1 MALKI
6 KDQKNALNWT
16 APPNPVSLLADK
28 IVHYVTGAGIRF
40 LPYVEV
46 DAAETV
52 EMRRNYR
59 TMWREPSIAAALD
72 SMIFGTMSLDWNVLP
87 ADASEPMDR
96 RNADWL
102 RWNFEEPGILRG
114 GVRNLISSI
123 LVGALIEGISV
134 SQKVFEPTEC
144 RKWGMKLPLTELRP
158 IDPDDY
164 ELQEDHNRKITAVL
178 SRIGYRRYE
187 PDNFVIWSYMPL
199 YGSARGHAILRR
211 VTREF
216 WIIDTAMK
224 FHRVGLERF
233 VLPWFKALGPAD
245 QHDALEK
252 ASRQLG
258 ALGYFIGT
266 SDMTVEAMQLSL
278 EGEKFENAIRLYMNR
293 IMLGLTGAFL
303 QATEG
308 QVTGARSIGEVH
320 QQSAELGAWYR
331 QSGVEQAINEHL
343 VPQIVRFNFADGGLP
358 KIKLGGVNDEWQA
371 KRLVIFQG
379 AWNMGLRISAKQV
392 QDELGL
398 QAPMDASDELKQQ
411 PALGG
416 GLGLPGFSDQ
426 AAASDVR
433 QDGVASAPSRNPLAV
448 GAAALQQ
455 STNYTCGP
463 IALLMALAYFGKDEG
478 ETEQTLAA
486 EMGTTPENGTAPEA
500 IAQAARVRGLNVATR
515 QQMSME
521 ALEAETVQGKLVI
534 CPIQAH
540 GTTGEMQQ
548 LQAGHYVVVSRSEE
562 DIIQFLD
569 PSVPGGVAMDK
580 DDFAACW
587 IDQESDGGL
596 YVRYGII
603 LSIGSDELQCQDGPN
618 KGKPGPCPKGTD
630 SEKPSKPG
638 EVKIEGAHSKPPPTL
653 ADAITS
659 AEKDLTFDPKR
670 ASKESVV
677 GSKKKIDLQTSLY
690 LANKFDKDGQ
700 FYVLDTDPKSKTYL
714 KYHKVTPEENA
725 AMKERATASAR
736 QFQESLYK
744 EKTKYDAQAK
754 DLAHTIASE
763 TGLDVRVDFPDDSNS
778 RYVFAKMPKGGEFKI
793 RIADHP
799 QPVDWVTRDGVTK
812 REIVGGYDKKQR
824 RRHTPSDYSIDP
836 NTNGTVEGAI
846 AALKKQLKETGAGK
860 EHFGDEPNDFEPV
873 PIAETKAGKVQTD
886 NTALAGPDGRAIAEL
901 MAYTIKRGTEVLS
914 HVTEEAVKRLLG
926 RPSPGR
932 VQRLFNEDERKEI
945 TDSLAMTLAPAD
957 LLGRSR
963 MRLWFDQAEERAEKK
978 RIKHYADVPTDMAVF
993 VDTLQPLPPLKALEY
1008 FRALV
1013 PTIGVDP
1020 ETFVN
1025 SMGQRAFTLCVATDQ
1040 LLLDRVKQAIQETL
1054 EYGTA
1059 SGPQRIQAILDQAG
1073 VSQRNPAYAENVYR
1087 TNLKTAYNEGADAE
1101 RQDPDI
1107 AGYIPCWRFVGIRD
1121 GRQRMRHEIHFDK
1134 FYPNS
1139 VTFAVIRDSAAG
1151 KFDGFNCRCDQIPIH
1166 RVEWERLENA
1176 GARIEQTW

>member
-1 MALKI
+1 MGPAMALKI
-6 KDQKNALNWT
+6 KKDHKNALNWT
-16 APPNPVSLLADK
+16 APPNPASLLAEK
-28 IVHYVTGAGIRF
+28 IVHYVTGAGIHF

-46 DAAETV
+46 DAAETS

-358 KIKLGGVNDEWQA
+358 KIRLGGVNDEWQA
-371 KRLVIFQG
+371 RRLVIFQG

-426 AAASDVR
+426 AAAPGVG
-433 QDGVASAPSRNPLAV
+433 QDDVASAPSRNPLAV

-463 IALLMALAYFGKDEG
+463 VALLMALAYFGKDDG

-562 DIIQFLD
+562 DVIQFLD

-618 KGKPGPCPKGTD
+618 KVKPGPCPTGTD
-630 SEKPSKPG
+630 SEKPSKP
-638 EVKIEGAHSKPPPTL
+638 
-653 ADAITS
+653 
-659 AEKDLTFDPKR
+659 
-670 ASKESVV
+670 
-677 GSKKKIDLQTSLY
+677 
-690 LANKFDKDGQ
+690 
-700 FYVLDTDPKSKTYL
+700 
-714 KYHKVTPEENA
+714 
-725 AMKERATASAR
+725 
-736 QFQESLYK
+736 
-744 EKTKYDAQAK
+744 
-754 DLAHTIASE
+754 
-763 TGLDVRVDFPDDSNS
+763 
-778 RYVFAKMPKGGEFKI
+778 
-793 RIADHP
+793 
-799 QPVDWVTRDGVTK
+799 
-812 REIVGGYDKKQR
+812 
-824 RRHTPSDYSIDP
+824 
-836 NTNGTVEGAI
+836 
-846 AALKKQLKETGAGK
+846 
-860 EHFGDEPNDFEPV
+860 V
-873 PIAETKAGKVQTD
+873 PIDETKAGKAQTD

-901 MAYTIKRGTEVLS
+901 MAYTIKRGTEVLAN
-914 HVTEEAVKRLLG
+914 VTEDAVKRLLSK
-926 RPSPGR
+926 PSPGR
-932 VQRLFNEDERKEI
+932 VQRLFNDLERKEI
-945 TDSLAMTLAPAD
+945 ADSLAMTLAPAD
-957 LLGRSR
+957 LLGRAR
-963 MRLWFDQAEERAEKK
+963 MRLWFAQAEERAEKK
-978 RIKHYADVPTDMAVF
+978 RIKRYADVPTDMAVF
-993 VDTLQPLPPLKALEY
+993 VDTLQPLPPMKALEY
-1008 FRALV
+1008 FRDLV

-1020 ETFVN
+1020 ATFVDA
-1025 SMGQRAFTLCVATDQ
+1025 MGQRAFTLCVATDQ

-1073 VSQRNPAYAENVYR
+1073 VSQRNPAYAENVFR

-1107 AGYIPCWRFVGIRD
+1107 ADYIPCWRFVGIRD

-1139 VTFAVIRDSAAG
+1139 ATFAVIRDAAAG

-1176 GARIEQTW
+1176 GAKIEQTW